1 MSDNANTSLH
11 NAWAMLRA
19 IWLPGVILS
28 SLGILLRILVATKR
42 EGIEVDGIVYL
53 SNAQAIRQD
62 WSAINI
68 THPPLYSMV
77 LASFSNLWTDPEWG
91 ARVISAVLGG
101 LWVWPTLWLARE
113 TTDERVDWTAGLL
126 VALMPAAVE
135 ASTRVL
141 SEALFGFCL
150 TTFLVFLVR
159 TIRTASLKLAGLAGV
174 LGGLATLA
182 RPEGMGYLLLA
193 CVLLFLTPLIARTQW
208 SARPV
213 LTQVITMTVLWL
225 VIIFPNMMMIRQQTG
240 YWHWS
245 GKMGMT
251 LRWAESVGSERPTAF
266 IEETV
271 MEMPE
276 EDLPKSL
283 LDYVRSQP
291 LQILKRVAINLH
303 LMDKYTLPG
312 LLQSGGL
319 ALVILGLVQLRF
331 RRLPAPPE
339 WFLPSAALPLAG
351 LLLFVVESRY
361 FVPVIPVLSI
371 IAAIGLARIGR
382 RETACG
388 FCPFSIP
395 AVVLL
400 IVVVMSFLPW
410 IFRPWFRQDPTTVEK
425 AAGLWLRRSEGTGVV
440 FIGRYPVIG
449 YYAQGRGIPIG
460 RRSLDELLAE
470 GRKVHARFLIADNV
484 RLVESRS
491 DLLGL
496 AAGDRMRDDLEVVHI
511 EEDRAGHRVVIY
523 RLRDG

>member
-1 MSDNANTSLH
+1 
-11 NAWAMLRA
+11 
-19 IWLPGVILS
+19 
-28 SLGILLRILVATKR
+28 
-42 EGIEVDGIVYL
+42 
-53 SNAQAIRQD
+53 
-62 WSAINI
+62 
-68 THPPLYSMV
+68 
-77 LASFSNLWTDPEWG
+77 
-91 ARVISAVLGG
+91 
-101 LWVWPTLWLARE
+101 
-113 TTDERVDWTAGLL
+113 
-126 VALMPAAVE
+126 
-135 ASTRVL
+135 
-141 SEALFGFCL
+141 
-150 TTFLVFLVR
+150 
-159 TIRTASLKLAGLAGV
+159 
-174 LGGLATLA
+174 
-182 RPEGMGYLLLA
+182 
-193 CVLLFLTPLIARTQW
+193 
-208 SARPV
+208 
-213 LTQVITMTVLWL
+213 
-225 VIIFPNMMMIRQQTG
+225 
-240 YWHWS
+240 
-245 GKMGMT
+245 
-251 LRWAESVGSERPTAF
+251 
-266 IEETV
+266 
-271 MEMPE
+271 
-276 EDLPKSL
+276 LPKSL

-484 RLVESRS
+484 RL
-491 DLLGL
+491 
-496 AAGDRMRDDLEVVHI
+496 
-511 EEDRAGHRVVIY
+511 
-523 RLRDG
+523 